1 VEVPVVS
8 QSTHANNFNLL
19 RLVAAFQ
26 VMWVHAFN
34 HFEFD
39 GPLVNA
45 FRVAPGV
52 PTFFFISGLLI
63 SAAYERT
70 RPAGLTVFYRNRF
83 LRIFP
88 GLWVSIAAALAA
100 VLALGYLSTRSFS
113 IAHFVAWL
121 AGQASIFQFYNPE
134 FMRGFGVGVLNGAL
148 WTISVELQF
157 YLLTPIIWWLFA
169 RQRALLAL
177 LFAFSLGLNLFF
189 RFKLDWTYLPMK
201 LAYVS
206 SLPWLYM
213 FITGF
218 LVNAYRSQ
226 VDALL
231 RRVPLAL
238 AAAAFVAS
246 MILVG
251 EYRVNAT
258 NAINPVSFLLL
269 AVLILKISTQPLRL
283 PQSVNDF
290 IRRNDFSYGLYLYHM
305 PVINVILY
313 TGWLTGKASLLATA
327 AMSVVA
333 AALSWYVVERPA
345 LSAKVKFYR
354 K

>member
-1 VEVPVVS
+1 MANQPA
-8 QSTHANNFNLL
+8 HANNFNLL
-19 RLVAAFQ
+19 RLIAAFQ

-39 GPLVNA
+39 GPLVDA

-70 RPAGLTVFYRNRF
+70 RPAGLKVFYRNRF

-113 IAHFVAWL
+113 IAHFAVWL

-157 YLLTPIIWWLFA
+157 YLLTPVIWWLFE

-177 LFAFSLGLNLFF
+177 LFIFSLSLNLFF

-201 LAYVS
+201 LGYVS
-206 SLPWLYM
+206 SLPWIYM

-218 LVNAYRSQ
+218 LVNAYRTQ
-226 VDALL
+226 VDAFL
-231 RRVPLAL
+231 RRVPFAL
-238 AAAAFVAS
+238 AVAAFVTS
-246 MILVG
+246 MILLG
-251 EYRVNAT
+251 PYRVNAT
-258 NAINPVSFLLL
+258 NAINPLSFLLL
-269 AVLILKISTQPLRL
+269 AVVILKFSGQQLKIP
-283 PQSVNDF
+283 PVVNDF

-305 PVINVILY
+305 PVINVMLY
-313 TGWLTGKASLLATA
+313 TGLLSGQASLAATA
-327 AMSVVA
+327 TLSALA
-333 AALSWYVVERPA
+333 AALSWYLVERPA
-345 LSAKVKFYR
+345 LNVKAKTYR

>member
-1 VEVPVVS
+1 MGN
-8 QSTHANNFNLL
+8 QSAHANNFNLL
-19 RLVAAFQ
+19 RLIAAFQ

-70 RPAGLTVFYRNRF
+70 RPAGLKVFYRNRF

-88 GLWVSIAAALAA
+88 GLWASIAIALAA

-113 IAHFVAWL
+113 IAHFAAWL
-121 AGQASIFQFYNPE
+121 AGQASIFQFYNPD

-157 YLLTPIIWWLFA
+157 YLFTPLIWWLFT

-177 LFAFSLGLNLFF
+177 LFTFSLGLNLFF
-189 RFKLDWTYLPMK
+189 RFRLDWTYLPMK

-206 SLPWLYM
+206 SLPWVYM

-226 VDALL
+226 VDAFL
-231 RRVPLAL
+231 RRVPFAV

-246 MILVG
+246 MILLG
-251 EYRVNAT
+251 SYRVNAT
-258 NAINPVSFLLL
+258 NAINPLSFLLL
-269 AVLILKISTQPLRL
+269 AVLILKISTQELRL
-283 PQSVNDF
+283 PPVVNDF

-305 PVINVILY
+305 PVINVMLY
-313 TGWLTGKASLLATA
+313 TGWLAGKASLVATA

-333 AALSWYVVERPA
+333 ATLSWYLVERPA
-345 LSAKVKFYR
+345 LNAKVKTYR